1 MTQAANADYAS
12 ARNVFVVLGDED
24 GRSPGERSLCRALAA
39 LCNVAVGDHDA
50 ARMLS
55 RRAIGAS
62 ARPASGLSAPELR
75 YRRLGRAIACA
86 ACTLIGDTVRADRRA
101 DASLLRHDPDIAGL
115 VGAGRGVPA
124 ASLSPKVR
132 GYARLIESVHAR
144 LALRPGTGP
153 LTTTELEILRQ
164 IDAGHNAPQIAAA
177 LGRSPYTVRTHV
189 RNAIEKLQAR
199 GRLDALSRA
208 RKMGLLQDT

>member
-1 MTQAANADYAS
+1 
-12 ARNVFVVLGDED
+12 
-24 GRSPGERSLCRALAA
+24 
-39 LCNVAVGDHDA
+39 
-50 ARMLS
+50 
-55 RRAIGAS
+55 
-62 ARPASGLSAPELR
+62 
-75 YRRLGRAIACA
+75 
-86 ACTLIGDTVRADRRA
+86 
-101 DASLLRHDPDIAGL
+101 L

-177 LGRSPYTVRTHV
+177 LGRSPYTIRTHV